1 MKHIDLT
8 PRNIWFILLITC
20 SGLACVQ
27 PNEGNPQPD
36 PIKSDERVVF
46 FPTDG
51 WRTKDGT
58 GWNLRIHGW
67 IFEPEN
73 EDLLRGLVTDLAGSY
88 FDDEV
93 LSDPRRARFERRF
106 RYFIVDNEGRKELSV
121 RMAGRSFF
129 MPESDGDGRFQ
140 TTITLPD
147 RVVQT
152 HRRQDTLPFEARPVS
167 GEREPPAGT
176 VHLMKPD
183 GITVISDID
192 DTIKISHSY
201 DRTRLLRHTFLKP
214 FAPVP
219 GMADRYRR
227 WAEREQVDVVYLSN
241 SPWQLYVPLQRFMAR
256 AGFPAG
262 PVDLLR
268 VQLDDERLFNLF
280 DSPTEKK
287 LSRIQTYLR
296 RYPNRTFVLIGDS
309 GEADPEIYG
318 TVARQHPDQ
327 VRAIFIRRVRG
338 GHDVNRDRFQEAFHQ
353 VPEKTWTVFDD
364 PAEMTIQR
372 LRVK

>member
-1 MKHIDLT
+1 
-8 PRNIWFILLITC
+8 
-20 SGLACVQ
+20 
-27 PNEGNPQPD
+27 
-36 PIKSDERVVF
+36 
-46 FPTDG
+46 
-51 WRTKDGT
+51 
-58 GWNLRIHGW
+58 
-67 IFEPEN
+67 
-73 EDLLRGLVTDLAGSY
+73 
-88 FDDEV
+88 
-93 LSDPRRARFERRF
+93 
-106 RYFIVDNEGRKELSV
+106 
-121 RMAGRSFF
+121 
-129 MPESDGDGRFQ
+129 
-140 TTITLPD
+140 
-147 RVVQT
+147 
-152 HRRQDTLPFEARPVS
+152 
-167 GEREPPAGT
+167 
-176 VHLMKPD
+176 MKPD